1 MMDYPFEFNID
12 KGIDAILYIIQ
23 NGAKPTLHH
32 ISKVMYFADK
42 EHLQKYGRLI
52 FGDHYVAMKHGPVP
66 SEIYDI
72 LKVTRGDK
80 LLSSTP
86 NELVD
91 KTKSSFSVQEKYK
104 VNQLREANLDVFS
117 ESDLECL
124 DHSIK
129 KYGNLSFDELTDLS
143 HDEAWEAT
151 TENELIEIEYILS
164 TLDNADEL
172 IDHLQDQYPGEA

>member
-1 MMDYPFEFNID
+1 MDYPFEFNID

-23 NGAKPTLHH
+23 NGAKPTFHH
-32 ISKVMYFADK
+32 ISKVIYFADK

-66 SEIYDI
+66 SEIYEI

-80 LLSSTP
+80 LLSCTP

-91 KTKSSFSVQEKYK
+91 KAKSSFSVKEKYK

-117 ESDLECL
+117 ESDLE
-124 DHSIK
+124 
-129 KYGNLSFDELTDLS
+129 
-143 HDEAWEAT
+143 
-151 TENELIEIEYILS
+151 
-164 TLDNADEL
+164 
-172 IDHLQDQYPGEA
+172 